1 MHYGGT
7 MAGGASGLG
16 AGYLGLTIGW
26 WLMAA
31 VLSVFVL
38 SALWQLARP
47 ERGAR
52 P

>member
-1 MHYGGT
+1 MPYGG
-7 MAGGASGLG
+7 AIGGGVTSLG
-16 AGYLGLTIGW
+16 AAYLGLTISW

-31 VLSVFVL
+31 VLAVFVL

-47 ERGAR
+47 EHGAR

>member
-1 MHYGGT
+1 MQYGGSI
-7 MAGGASGLG
+7 AGGVSGLG
-16 AGYLGLTIGW
+16 GAYLGLTVGW

-31 VLSVFVL
+31 VLAVFVL

-47 ERGAR
+47 EHGAR